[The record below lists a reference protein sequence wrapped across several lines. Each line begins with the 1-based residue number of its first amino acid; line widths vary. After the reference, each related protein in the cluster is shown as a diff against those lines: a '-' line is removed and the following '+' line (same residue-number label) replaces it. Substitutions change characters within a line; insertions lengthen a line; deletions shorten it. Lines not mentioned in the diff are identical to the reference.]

1 MAYVRRNVYSYD
13 GCNVC
18 TYFAYI
24 THIRIIITIN
34 VLMKRNL
41 LLAEVKDL
49 ADPVVVSV
57 FDLHVR
63 LRGQVVK

>member
-24 THIRIIITIN
+24 THIRIIIPIN
-34 VLMKRNL
+34 ILIICLYMAIV
-41 LLAEVKDL
+41 EI
-49 ADPVVVSV
+49 S
-57 FDLHVR
+57 
-63 LRGQVVK
+63 